1 MAKKSH
7 IMAYNPIWYHQFWVA
22 KIQLLYLSTLYQG
35 KNMALLFKSNC
46 FIFSIL
52 LFFTNQCIWRP
63 KSIFSS
69 YFMTCVCLKL
79 WSRSMSH
86 SFSRLEWQPLVVQS
100 VFVASSFSPRS
111 MRSGNE
117 CNWSFLVSVVC
128 RAVCSLWRRFS
139 EICAPSLPVGTRQT
153 QEMGSVRNYQALLRQ
168 MKIRLAKAKLQV
180 LHVVSEM

>member
-1 MAKKSH
+1 M
-7 IMAYNPIWYHQFWVA
+7 A

-35 KNMALLFKSNC
+35 KNMAYCLTQTV
-46 FIFSIL
+46 
-52 LFFTNQCIWRP
+52 LFFTFYYSLPINVYGGQKAFFLLI
-63 KSIFSS
+63 
-69 YFMTCVCLKL
+69 L
-79 WSRSMSH
+79 WPAYAWSFGLDQTGMSH
-86 SFSRLEWQPLVVQS
+86 SFSRVEWQPLVVRS

-153 QEMGSVRNYQALLRQ
+153 QETGSVRNYQAHLRQ
-168 MKIRLAKAKLQV
+168 MEIRMAKAKLQV

>member
-1 MAKKSH
+1 M
-7 IMAYNPIWYHQFWVA
+7 A

-35 KNMALLFKSNC
+35 KNMALLFNSNC
-46 FIFSIL
+46 FIFYIL

-63 KSIFSS
+63 KSIF
-69 YFMTCVCLKL
+69 FLLIL
-79 WSRSMSH
+79 WPAYAWSFGLDQTGMSH
-86 SFSRLEWQPLVVQS
+86 SFSRVEWQPLVVRS

-153 QEMGSVRNYQALLRQ
+153 QETGSVRNYQAHLRQ
-168 MKIRLAKAKLQV
+168 MEIRLAKAKLQV

>member
-1 MAKKSH
+1 
-7 IMAYNPIWYHQFWVA
+7 
-22 KIQLLYLSTLYQG
+22 
-35 KNMALLFKSNC
+35 
-46 FIFSIL
+46 
-52 LFFTNQCIWRP
+52 
-63 KSIFSS
+63 
-69 YFMTCVCLKL
+69 
-79 WSRSMSH
+79 MSH
-86 SFSRLEWQPLVVQS
+86 SFSRLEWQPLVVRS

-153 QEMGSVRNYQALLRQ
+153 QETGSVRNYQALLRQ

-180 LHVVSEM
+180 LHVVSEMLKKKERLNAVVIVAFGFLWCNFILPCLENILILSIWLMGSSEKKSLADM